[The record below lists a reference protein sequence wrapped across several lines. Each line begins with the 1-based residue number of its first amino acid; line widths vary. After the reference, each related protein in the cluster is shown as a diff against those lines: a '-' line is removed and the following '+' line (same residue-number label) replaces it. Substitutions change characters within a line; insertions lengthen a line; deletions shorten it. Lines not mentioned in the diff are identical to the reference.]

1 MGMVCKAMF
10 RGLSAIRS
18 HSLVLRPVLAA
29 VSLSSALLPPFA
41 SCCRRTDLPLF
52 TLRSS
57 DTEVL
62 TCGCTLRAGSIQYAE
77 SMVRSSAG
85 PRATCEYDG
94 LALAVAGRCACMLAG
109 PSVAR
114 EYVSKYNYAR
124 AQTFASNDH
133 ARTRALL
140 AVLLAVY
147 SQTHLTCKELG
158 QCSKLRIRCPFWD
171 PRDFSPQYLPFL
183 VTSF

>member
-1 MGMVCKAMF
+1 MF

-18 HSLVLRPVLAA
+18 HSQELFALFWPPFLSLRLFFLPLPLAA
-29 VSLSSALLPPFA
+29 AAPI
-41 SCCRRTDLPLF
+41 PLF

-62 TCGCTLRAGSIQYAE
+62 TCGCTLRARE
-77 SMVRSSAG
+77 CTVCREPRSGAQ
-85 PRATCEYDG
+85 PVPCATCEYDRYSHS
-94 LALAVAGRCACMLAG
+94 AAAGRCACMLGLG
-109 PSVAR
+109 PSAAR
-114 EYVSKYNYAR
+114 ECASKCNYAR
-124 AQTFASNDH
+124 AQTVFRKERSIMPVP
-133 ARTRALL
+133 RALL

-158 QCSKLRIRCPFWD
+158 QCSKLRIRCPFGD